1 MAAVTAVVAGTA
13 ALVSAGM
20 SFSDAAKQKSAQKE
34 AENAAEAAMAAARKK
49 IDVNMYDSLN
59 INKEAYELAQNTML
73 AQGAQATEAARES
86 ERGVA
91 ATAGIV
97 QQATNEGAA
106 GLRTQ
111 MGKELMDIQEKIAT
125 EEANLQKL
133 RANLDLGEAEGAQ
146 QAAADAQKAAAAS
159 MKQGFDSVTSLASMG
174 ADMAPLF
181 PSKK

>member
-1 MAAVTAVVAGTA
+1 
-13 ALVSAGM
+13 
-20 SFSDAAKQKSAQKE
+20 
-34 AENAAEAAMAAARKK
+34 
-49 IDVNMYDSLN
+49 
-59 INKEAYELAQNTML
+59 
-73 AQGAQATEAARES
+73 
-86 ERGVA
+86 
-91 ATAGIV
+91 
-97 QQATNEGAA
+97 
-106 GLRTQ
+106 

-181 PSKK
+181 PKKN